1 MIRNLQLISQRSSH
15 SPIHLAGYCYCCNF
29 VARSTSQRW
38 ATLLRVSLFRFLNFC
53 FVLGACHCIRDARDR
68 KWLLRFCKM
77 RRMTTRIK
85 PCVCDS
91 RLFCTGWR
99 MNHEQCTQNAFR
111 TFCTYVHLETFF
123 ISTHMFFIS
132 ILYILYFAMNVTR
145 YTRNCEFLLIC
156 ASDLFFNCVS
166 MHHSF
171 TKAVTMM
178 TVFEIKSI
186 YTNQTYQKI
195 NASEKYRKKS
205 ECTFRRNGR
214 GYERNG
220 FHSPSCSVS

>member
-1 MIRNLQLISQRSSH
+1 
-15 SPIHLAGYCYCCNF
+15 
-29 VARSTSQRW
+29 
-38 ATLLRVSLFRFLNFC
+38 
-53 FVLGACHCIRDARDR
+53 
-68 KWLLRFCKM
+68 
-77 RRMTTRIK
+77 
-85 PCVCDS
+85 
-91 RLFCTGWR
+91 

-220 FHSPSCSVS
+220 FHLPSCSVS